1 MTEQPVWTETDSRDF
16 LDLAEIA
23 VPARAEPT
31 RAVLDLIP
39 AAPEEAFTVA
49 GLCAG
54 EGLLCEALLSRFPRS
69 RVVALDGP
77 ELMRRNAA
85 ARVADLGDGAPGV
98 GFALAADD

>member
-23 VPARAEPT
+23 VPARAEQT
-31 RAVLDLIP
+31 RALLDLIP

-54 EGLLCEALLSRFPRS
+54 EGLLCEAILSRFPRS
-69 RVVALDGP
+69 RVVALDGS
-77 ELMRRNAA
+77 ELMRTKAA
-85 ARVADLGDGAPGV
+85 SMLDNFGNRSRG
-98 GFALAADD
+98 LAFTL